1 MRHGRAR
8 YLTRTLILLAVAIA
22 AFIIASAA
30 RRYNRAAGWFDT
42 PQQAQ
47 K

>member
-8 YLTRTLILLAVAIA
+8 YLIRTLILLAVAVA
-22 AFIIASAA
+22 AFIMASAA
-30 RRYNRAAGWFDT
+30 LRYNRAAGWFDA
-42 PQQAQ
+42 PQQVG

>member
-8 YLTRTLILLAVAIA
+8 YLVRILILLAVAVA
-22 AFIIASAA
+22 TFIIASAA
-30 RRYNRAAGWFDT
+30 LRYNRGAGWFDA
-42 PQQAQ
+42 PRQAS